1 LQLLLGLRF
10 AKPLFDAQPEA
21 TADTKSASKAKPKT
35 RIFIVFIKNKFK
47 IKVLFTQQL
56 TP

>member
-1 LQLLLGLRF
+1 LQLLFGLRF